1 MANFNNLSQDP
12 IVLGVHITDE
22 TIRRR
27 RAAASAMDKFCTFLW
42 RGADMFQSFGAF
54 IINGGE
60 DLKFYNSPS
69 FSNEYSKP
77 QFESAAGNLIG
88 VTFETQKISFKVGV
102 YWISEEDYRLLINFL
117 HPYEINTLSFSF
129 DSDYYYS
136 VKLSNLEDSTRYVV
150 GEEFETTTPAGEKK
164 RYSRLL
170 SSSEANAATL
180 PFNRTRH
187 AQNYRYYTEL
197 TLTFEVQ
204 GPSCAYSSVP
214 YTFRGVKN
222 SDINKYDPSGVLY
235 SSDFQPIEITDS
247 ETSQVVKE

>member
-12 IVLGVHITDE
+12 IVLGVHITEE

-150 GEEFETTTPAGEKK
+150 GEEFETTASTGEKK

-204 GPSCAYSSVP
+204 GPSCAYSSSP
-214 YTFRGVKN
+214 YTFRGLKI

-235 SSDFQPIEITDS
+235 SSDFQPVEINTND
-247 ETSQVVKE
+247 EKR